1 MVGIILA
8 SGLSKRFGNNKL
20 LEFINGKP
28 MVYYVLKAAK
38 ESSLE
43 KIVLIYKDND
53 VKDIAKQFPIHCI
66 LNKKYTLGQSE
77 GIKIG
82 VKAYCSE
89 DSFMFI
95 MADQP
100 FLTSKTINKLIEK
113 FKKKD
118 KIIVPKYKDR
128 NGSPVIFP
136 KRFIKDLLNLHGDV
150 GGKEIIK
157 KNPLEVEFCHLNN
170 EKELLDIDNKETLKN
185 LFKQGE
191 KI

>member
-20 LEFINGKP
+20 LESINGNP

-53 VKDIAKQFPIHCI
+53 VKDIAKQFPIPCI

-82 VKAYCSE
+82 VKAYGSE

-95 MADQP
+95 MADQH
-100 FLTSKTINKLIEK
+100 FLTSKT
-113 FKKKD
+113 KD
-118 KIIVPKYKDR
+118 KIIGPKYKDR

>member
-20 LEFINGKP
+20 LESINGKP

-53 VKDIAKQFPIHCI
+53 VKDIAKQFPIPCI

-82 VKAYCSE
+82 VKSYCSE

-113 FKKKD
+113 FKNED

-150 GGKEIIK
+150 GGKEIII

>member
-8 SGLSKRFGNNKL
+8 SGLSKRFGSNKL
-20 LEFINGKP
+20 LESINGKP
-28 MVYYVLKAAK
+28 MVYYALKAAK

-43 KIVLIYKDND
+43 KIVLIYKDD
-53 VKDIAKQFPIHCI
+53 EVKNIAKQFNIPCI
-66 LNKKYTLGQSE
+66 LNKKYALGQSE

-82 VKAYCSE
+82 VKAYCNE

-100 FLTSKTINKLIEK
+100 FLTPSTINKLIEQ
-113 FKKKD
+113 FKSKD
-118 KIIVPKYKDR
+118 KIIVPKYKGR

-150 GGKEIIK
+150 GGKKIIK
-157 KNPLEVEFCHLNN
+157 KNPLNVEFCYLNS
-170 EKELLDIDNKETLKN
+170 EKELIDIDNKETLNN
-185 LFKQGE
+185 LLK
-191 KI
+191 

>member
-20 LEFINGKP
+20 LESINGNP

-53 VKDIAKQFPIHCI
+53 VKDIAKQFPIPCI

-82 VKAYCSE
+82 VKAYGSE

-95 MADQP
+95 MADQH
-100 FLTSKTINKLIEK
+100 FLTSKTINKLIDK
-113 FKKKD
+113 FEKKD